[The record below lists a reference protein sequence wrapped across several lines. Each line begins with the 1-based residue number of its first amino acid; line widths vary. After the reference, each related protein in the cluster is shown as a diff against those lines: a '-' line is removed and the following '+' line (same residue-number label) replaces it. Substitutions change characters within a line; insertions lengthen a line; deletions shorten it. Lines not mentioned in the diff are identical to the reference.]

1 MRRSVPKWSRASQRN
16 GKLKLFA
23 EAQNATER
31 VLCLLA
37 FEPTLYPQMSLPR
50 FYKEQRSKKH
60 PTSSP
65 EPRLISL
72 ISLISCCFSIQLHI
86 SLGEKLQHQLCSAPS
101 PNLPAYISQHRKYH
115 STPHPSNQTSCPP
128 PLRFCPHTTLP
139 AKPVPPWTSPS
150 STSPPLSTPP
160 PCPSQIA
167 RHQFPPSRLPNR
179 HRDSPPIKVDV
190 NALPYGGDQTV
201 CQELTQE

>member
-1 MRRSVPKWSRASQRN
+1 MRRSVPTWSRASRRN
-16 GKLKLFA
+16 CKLKLFA

-37 FEPTLYPQMSLPR
+37 FESTLYSQMSFPI
-50 FYKEQRSKKH
+50 FKYKEQRTKKH
-60 PTSSP
+60 RTSSP
-65 EPRLISL
+65 EPHF
-72 ISLISCCFSIQLHI
+72 ISLISCYFSIQLHI
-86 SLGEKLQHQLCSAPS
+86 SQEEKSKHQLFSTPS
-101 PNLPAYISQHRKYH
+101 LNLPAYISQYRKYH
-115 STPHPSNQTSCPP
+115 STPPSSNQTSCPP

-167 RHQFPPSRLPNR
+167 PYQFPLSRLPNR
-179 HRDSPPIKVDV
+179 YRDLSPTKVDV
-190 NALPYGGDQTV
+190 NALLCGGDQAV